1 MQEIDHK
8 NFNQHKY
15 FALVPT
21 IAFPKEFDFNLGE
34 LVDIEIK
41 GKAIGRG
48 FRLCG
53 DMGFQL
59 SNDKKNILIIDL
71 IKAKPYIKIHY
82 RN

>member
-21 IAFPKEFDFNLGE
+21 IALPKEFDFNLGE

-41 GKAIGRG
+41 GKGIGRG

-59 SNDKKNILIIDL
+59 SNDKKNTLIIDL
-71 IKAKPYIKIHY
+71 VKAKPYIKIHY